1 MRLLLVFL
9 LLLALL
15 TTFADGAAAAAA
27 ANAAAAA
34 AAAAFL
40 AVLLAQ
46 LSCDRHTRLAY
57 AYSQW
62 PCVSLLLHALKQS
75 LYMAGSR
82 HLPAPLCVEALLD
95 HVLLVVQPTSPDDER
110 T

>member
-1 MRLLLVFL
+1 MSMMRLLLVF

-15 TTFADGAAAAAA
+15 TTFADGAAAAANA
-27 ANAAAAA
+27 AAAAA

-46 LSCDRHTRLAY
+46 LSCNRHTRLAY

-95 HVLLVVQPTSPDDER
+95 HVDDER